1 MRSGGW
7 KKARA
12 LPGSCSS
19 LDLAGALWAA
29 SGYIGAFIRAANVI
43 WDVPEGRPI
52 WKTVPLRLAITVVT
66 VLLLAVSAVAVVV
79 TGPLA
84 EKVGRLIGV
93 GGLAVTIWDVAK
105 WPVLI
110 VIVSFLFAILYYAA
124 PNVRQPGFRW
134 ITPGGVL
141 AILLWM
147 IASAAFALYVAKFGS
162 YNKTY
167 ARWAEQSSSSS
178 GCGFPTSPCCSA
190 PNSTPNSRVGARSRR
205 VTRRK
210 KSRSFRPETNRSS
223 ARTIN
228 RSRPVY
234 AARVGWIPAE
244 RSNTQ
249 TASFSGRNSGASGEK
264 RPVGRVGSASD

>member
-1 MRSGGW
+1 MFVVG
-7 KKARA
+7 
-12 LPGSCSS
+12 
-19 LDLAGALWAA
+19 LAGALWAA

-84 EKVGRLIGV
+84 DKVGRLIGV

-167 ARWAEQSSSSS
+167 GALGGAVIFLVWLWLSNFAMLLGAELNAELARGRQIKT
-178 GCGFPTSPCCSA
+178 GHP
-190 PNSTPNSRVGARSRR
+190 
-205 VTRRK
+205 
-210 KSRSFRPETNRSS
+210 PEKEPFLPPRDE
-223 ARTIN
+223 
-228 RSRPVY
+228 P
-234 AARVGWIPAE
+234 
-244 RSNTQ
+244 
-249 TASFSGRNSGASGEK
+249 
-264 RPVGRVGSASD
+264 